1 MKRKKCN
8 GSPGFWPLDTPG
20 GGTKIGHI
28 VKLHATSS
36 RPHNGTQVLSRAFAI
51 LRVFSDG
58 APEWALADVSRSLAL
73 TKTTAFR
80 ILSALEREG
89 LVARSRSSG
98 SYRLGP
104 RAIELGALAQR
115 SNTLQRTAHA
125 ELVELA
131 RITGET
137 TSLEILVGTEVLV
150 LDEVQGR
157 HKLSPAPI
165 VGSRWPAH
173 ATSTGKVLLA
183 ALDERPRDYKLVRLT
198 PETITSHARLNAE
211 LATVLRRGFAMAIE
225 ELEAGYVAVGAPV
238 RNHEGAVVAAMSVGG
253 PAVRFGP
260 SDRTRLAKLVSDSA
274 ERVSRSLG
282 AGWQASPFGSA

>member
-1 MKRKKCN
+1 MPTGRAE
-8 GSPGFWPLDTPG
+8 
-20 GGTKIGHI
+20 IGHI
-28 VKLHATSS
+28 VKLRATLS
-36 RPHNGTQVLSRAFAI
+36 REQQGTQVLSRAFGI
-51 LRVFSDG
+51 LRVFSDA
-58 APEWALADVSRSLAL
+58 APEWALADVSRSQSL

-89 LVARSRSSG
+89 LVARSRPSG
-98 SYRLGP
+98 TYRLGP
-104 RAIELGALAQR
+104 RSIELGALAQR
-115 SNTLQRTAHA
+115 SNTLQRAAHT

-131 RITGET
+131 RVTGET
-137 TSLEILVGTEVLV
+137 TSLEILVGTDVLV

-183 ALDERPRDYKLVRLT
+183 AMKERPRDYKLIRLT
-198 PETITSHARLNAE
+198 PQTITSQARLSAE
-211 LATVLRRGFAMAIE
+211 LTTVLRRGFAMAIE

-238 RNHEGAVVAAMSVGG
+238 RNHEGKVVAAISVGG

-260 SDRTRLAKLVSDSA
+260 ADRARLANLVGDSA
-274 ERVSRSLG
+274 ELVSRSLG
-282 AGWQASPFGSA
+282 AGWQASSFGTA